1 MSDTTSTH
9 LQTARAALDRCQ
21 DLLADE
27 TPAWADLQAALQTA
41 QRAIAVAEYCSET
54 NVPSPAPKSE
64 FASLPEPIVD
74 APIAP
79 EPIEPEHVQPEPPA
93 PEPEPMPEVEQI
105 SAVEPAP
112 EPVETAAP
120 EPLPAA
126 GASLAE
132 RLSEQRLDSLKNSL
146 SINNRVRFASLLTD
160 GDVPALLNLCDAL
173 EASDSFEA
181 AQVLILETAG
191 DVDWDDEENGG
202 VEFLS
207 LVRRLFATV

>member
-1 MSDTTSTH
+1 MSDTTTPH

-27 TPAWADLQAALQTA
+27 SPAWAELHAALHNA
-41 QRAIAVAEYCSET
+41 QRAISIAEYVSDLAVTASPVEEVEVEAVVDSASEP
-54 NVPSPAPKSE
+54 VDPAPVK
-64 FASLPEPIVD
+64 
-74 APIAP
+74 
-79 EPIEPEHVQPEPPA
+79 PP
-93 PEPEPMPEVEQI
+93 PFEVEAAEEAI
-105 SAVEPAP
+105 EDPA
-112 EPVETAAP
+112 
-120 EPLPAA
+120 PLPAA

-132 RLSEQRLDSLKNSL
+132 RLSEQRLESLKNSL

-160 GDVPALLNLCDAL
+160 GDVPALLTLCDAL
-173 EASDSFEA
+173 EASENFEA

-207 LVRRLFATV
+207 LVRRLFATA

>member
-1 MSDTTSTH
+1 MSDTSSSH

-27 TPAWADLQAALQTA
+27 TPEWAELHAALQTA
-41 QRAIAVAEYCSET
+41 QLAIAVAEYCSEV
-54 NVPSPAPKSE
+54 NVPAPAPEIESE
-64 FASLPEPIVD
+64 SFPNPVVAEPVVPKPVEPEPV
-74 APIAP
+74 AP
-79 EPIEPEHVQPEPPA
+79 ESQPLPA
-93 PEPEPMPEVEQI
+93 PEPAATVE
-105 SAVEPAP
+105 
-112 EPVETAAP
+112 P

-181 AQVLILETAG
+181 AQVLILETSG

-207 LVRRLFATV
+207 LVRRLFATA

>member
-1 MSDTTSTH
+1 MSDSTSTH

-27 TPAWADLQAALQTA
+27 TPAWGELHAALQIA
-41 QRAIAVAEYCSET
+41 QRAIAIAEYCSEVNT
-54 NVPSPAPKSE
+54 PAPVPE
-64 FASLPEPIVD
+64 VEAVPEPIV
-74 APIAP
+74 A
-79 EPIEPEHVQPEPPA
+79 EPR
-93 PEPEPMPEVEQI
+93 
-105 SAVEPAP
+105 AP
-112 EPVETAAP
+112 EPVNPQPLPAHDPIATTEP

-160 GDVPALLNLCDAL
+160 GDVPALLRLCDAL
-173 EASDSFEA
+173 EACESFEA

-191 DVDWDDEENGG
+191 EVDWDDEENGG

-207 LVRRLFATV
+207 LVRRLFAAA

>member
-1 MSDTTSTH
+1 MSDTTTSH

-27 TPAWADLQAALQTA
+27 SPAWAELHAALHSA
-41 QRAIAVAEYCSET
+41 QRAIAIAEYASDLAVT
-54 NVPSPAPKSE
+54 APPVE
-64 FASLPEPIVD
+64 EVEAEAVV
-74 APIAP
+74 A
-79 EPIEPEHVQPEPPA
+79 PA
-93 PEPEPMPEVEQI
+93 PEEQ
-105 SAVEPAP
+105 A
-112 EPVETAAP
+112 
-120 EPLPAA
+120 PLPAA

-132 RLSEQRLDSLKNSL
+132 RLSEQRLESLKNSL

-160 GDVPALLNLCDAL
+160 GDVPALLKLCDAL
-173 EASDSFEA
+173 EASDNFEA

-207 LVRRLFATV
+207 LVRRLFATA